1 MKNLDIA
8 VIGSGIGGSLISALN
23 KNKDLI
29 LFEKDKNLG
38 GCASTF
44 KRFGGYYNAGATT
57 FVGYENNHPIK
68 NIFDEV
74 GLIPNIVESKI
85 AIRTIQN
92 KKIVDRVA
100 NFEEFL
106 TNLNNVYYHKNNR
119 IFWKTIK
126 DIDEKFW
133 KLKNIYYAKYSFKAY
148 TKTYFC
154 IVELVKEF
162 GFMLFKTADGYINE
176 VLPNISKEYKA
187 FIDAQLLITLQT
199 TSKDLSLLAMI
210 LGLAYPFHK
219 VFYPI
224 GGMGQIIEDLLK
236 DINVHNKETIIS
248 IQKEKEL
255 YRLISTQDEYLAS
268 KIILNSAI
276 FESSKLFLDENI
288 KKYYDKFSFSDQSAF
303 VVYLKLDSKEK
314 LLHHYQIILKENI
327 PNCISNSFFVSI
339 SDINDEKLSKDGYS
353 ITISTHSKAIF
364 WEGLTKDEYEEKK
377 EFTQKFII
385 NEFLN
390 NFEYIKQENIKT
402 LFSAT
407 SKTFYRYINRTN
419 CGGKPITSKT
429 IFQLPSCNTPFDG
442 LYNVGDTVFAGQG
455 WPGVA
460 IGVGVLNKEL
470 NYLSTSFPSFIQDF
484 IPS

>member
-23 KNKDLI
+23 KDKDLT

-44 KRFGGYYNAGATT
+44 KRFGQYFNAGATT
-57 FVGYENNHPIK
+57 FVGYEDNHIIK

-74 GLIPNIVESKI
+74 GIIPNISESQV

-92 KKIVDRVA
+92 RKIVDRVA

-126 DIDEKFW
+126 KIDEKFW
-133 KLKNIYYAKYSFKAY
+133 KLKKIYFAKYGFQAYAKTALFVA
-148 TKTYFC
+148 
-154 IVELVKEF
+154 ELLKEF
-162 GFMLFKTADGYINE
+162 GFMLFKTATGYINE
-176 VLPNISKEYKA
+176 ILPNISKEYKA
-187 FIDAQLLITLQT
+187 FIDSQLLITLQT
-199 TSKDLSLLAMI
+199 DSKDLSLLAMS
-210 LGLAYPFHK
+210 LGLSYPFHK
-219 VFYPI
+219 VFYAV

-236 DINVHNKETIIS
+236 DVNVSNKEEIIS
-248 IQKEKEL
+248 IKKEQNK
-255 YRLISTQDEYLAS
+255 YRVISTKDEYLAT
-268 KIILNSAI
+268 KVILNSAI

-303 VVYLKLDSKEK
+303 VVYVKLKSKENF
-314 LLHHYQIILKENI
+314 LHHYQIILKENI
-327 PNCISNSFFVSI
+327 PNCISNSFFI
-339 SDINDEKLSKDGYS
+339 SFSDVNDEKLSHDGYS

-377 EFTQKFII
+377 EFTQNFII
-385 NEFLN
+385 NELLK
-390 NFEYIKQENIKT
+390 NFHNIKNEDIEIS
-402 LFSAT
+402 FSAT

-419 CGGKPITSKT
+419 CGGKPITAKT
-429 IFQLPSCNTPFDG
+429 IFQLPSCNTPFNG

-460 IGVGVLNKEL
+460 IGVDVLNKEL
-470 NYLSTSFPSFIQDF
+470 NKI
-484 IPS
+484 

>member
-1 MKNLDIA
+1 MKNVDIA

-44 KRFGGYYNAGATT
+44 KRNAAYFNAGATT

-74 GLIPNIVESKI
+74 GVIPDIIQSKI

-92 KKIVDRVA
+92 RRIVDRIQ

-106 TNLNNVYYHKNNR
+106 TQLNSVYYHKNNR

-126 DIDEKFW
+126 EIDEKFW
-133 KLKNIYYAKYSFKAY
+133 NLKKVYFAKYGFQEYFKTAL
-148 TKTYFC
+148 F
-154 IVELVKEF
+154 VAELLKEF

-176 VLPNISKEYKA
+176 ILPNISKEYKA
-187 FIDAQLLITLQT
+187 FINAQLLITLQT
-199 TSKDLSLLAMI
+199 DSKDLSLLAMS
-210 LGLAYPFHK
+210 LGLSYPFHK

-236 DINVHNKETIIS
+236 DVNVQNKEQIIS
-248 IQKEKEL
+248 IKKEQNK
-255 YRLISTQDEYLAS
+255 YRLISTKDEYLTS
-268 KIILNSAI
+268 KVILNSAI

-364 WEGLTKDEYEEKK
+364 WEGLTKDEYETKK
-377 EFTQKFII
+377 EFTKNFILD
-385 NEFLN
+385 EFLN
-390 NFEYIKQENIKT
+390 NFENIKDEDIVIS
-402 LFSAT
+402 FAGT
-407 SKTFYRYINRTN
+407 SKTFSRYINRSN
-419 CGGKPITSKT
+419 CGGKAITAKN
-429 IFQLPSCNTPFDG
+429 IFQLPSCNTPFEG

-460 IGVGVLNKEL
+460 IGVEVLNKEL
-470 NYLSTSFPSFIQDF
+470 NRI
-484 IPS
+484 

>member
-1 MKNLDIA
+1 MKNVDIA

-44 KRFGGYYNAGATT
+44 KRNAAYFNAGATT

-74 GLIPNIVESKI
+74 GVIPNIIQSKI

-92 KKIVDRVA
+92 RKIVDRIQ

-106 TNLNNVYYHKNNR
+106 TQLNSVYYHKNNR

-126 DIDEKFW
+126 EIDEKFW
-133 KLKNIYYAKYSFKAY
+133 NLKKVYFAKYGFQQY
-148 TKTYFC
+148 LKTALF
-154 IVELVKEF
+154 VAELLKEF

-176 VLPNISKEYKA
+176 VLSNISKEYKA
-187 FIDAQLLITLQT
+187 FINAQLLITLQT
-199 TSKDLSLLAMI
+199 TSKDLSLLAMS

-236 DINVHNKETIIS
+236 DVNVQNKEQIIS
-248 IQKEKEL
+248 IKKEQNK
-255 YRLISTQDEYLAS
+255 YRLISTKDEYLAS
-268 KIILNSAI
+268 KVILNSAI

-314 LLHHYQIILKENI
+314 LLHHYQIILKDLI
-327 PNCISNSFFVSI
+327 PNCISNSFFISV

-364 WEGLTKDEYEEKK
+364 WESLTKQEYEEKK
-377 EFTQKFII
+377 EFTKNFII
-385 NEFLN
+385 DEFLN
-390 NFEYIKQENIKT
+390 NFENIKDDDISIS
-402 LFSAT
+402 FAAT
-407 SKTFYRYINRTN
+407 SKTFSRYINRSN
-419 CGGKPITSKT
+419 CGGKAITAKN
-429 IFQLPSCNTPFDG
+429 IFQLPSCNTPFEG

-460 IGVGVLNKEL
+460 IGVEVLNKEL
-470 NYLSTSFPSFIQDF
+470 NRI
-484 IPS
+484 

>member
-1 MKNLDIA
+1 MKNIDIA

-44 KRFGGYYNAGATT
+44 KRFGTYFNAGATT

-74 GLIPNIVESKI
+74 GVIPNILESKI

-92 KKIVDRVA
+92 RKIVDRVA

-126 DIDEKFW
+126 EIDERFW
-133 KLKNIYYAKYSFKAY
+133 TLKKVYFAKYGFQAYAKTAFFVA
-148 TKTYFC
+148 
-154 IVELVKEF
+154 ELLKEF

-187 FIDAQLLITLQT
+187 FINSQLLITLQT
-199 TSKDLSLLAMI
+199 TSKDLSLLAMS

-236 DINVHNKETIIS
+236 DVNVQNKEQIIS
-248 IQKEKEL
+248 IKKEQNK
-255 YRLISTQDEYLAS
+255 YRLISTKNEYLAS
-268 KIILNSAI
+268 TVILNSAI

-327 PNCISNSFFVSI
+327 PNCISNSFFVSV
-339 SDINDEKLSKDGYS
+339 SDINDEKLSNDGYS

-377 EFTQKFII
+377 EFTQNFII
-385 NEFLN
+385 TEFLN
-390 NFEYIKQENIKT
+390 NFDNIKKENIKT

-407 SKTFYRYINRTN
+407 SKTFYRYINRSN
-419 CGGKPITSKT
+419 CGGKPITAKT

-460 IGVGVLNKEL
+460 IGVNVLNKEL
-470 NYLSTSFPSFIQDF
+470 NANS
-484 IPS
+484 

>member
-1 MKNLDIA
+1 MKNVDIA

-23 KNKDLI
+23 KNRDLI

-44 KRFGGYYNAGATT
+44 KRNAAYFNAGATT

-74 GLIPNIVESKI
+74 GLIPNIVESKV
-85 AIRTIQN
+85 AIRSIQN

-148 TKTYFC
+148 TKTSFC
-154 IVELVKEF
+154 IAELIKEF
-162 GFMLFKTADGYINE
+162 GLMLFKTADGFINE

-187 FIDAQLLITLQT
+187 FINSQLLITLQT
-199 TSKDLSLLAMI
+199 TSKDLSFLALC

-219 VFYPI
+219 VFYSM

-236 DINVHNKETIIS
+236 DVNVHNKETIIS

-255 YRLISTQDEYLAS
+255 YRLISTQNEYLTS
-268 KIILNSAI
+268 KVILNSAI

-314 LLHHYQIILKENI
+314 FLHHYQIILKDNI
-327 PNCISNSFFVSI
+327 PNCISNSFFISV

-390 NFEYIKQENIKT
+390 NFENIKQENIKT
-402 LFSAT
+402 IFSAT
-407 SKTFYRYINRTN
+407 SKTFYRYINRSN
-419 CGGKPITSKT
+419 CGGKPITAKT
-429 IFQLPSCNTPFDG
+429 IFQLPSCNTPFKG

-460 IGVGVLNKEL
+460 IGVNVLNKEL
-470 NYLSTSFPSFIQDF
+470 NKI
-484 IPS
+484 